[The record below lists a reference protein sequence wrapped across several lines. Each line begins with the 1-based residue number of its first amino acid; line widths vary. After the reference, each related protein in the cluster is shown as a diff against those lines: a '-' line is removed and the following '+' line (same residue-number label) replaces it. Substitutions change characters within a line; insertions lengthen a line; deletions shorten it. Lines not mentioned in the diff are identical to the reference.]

1 MGEKGKREEMLRN
14 YATLPNSARVAQ
26 CRKSHQPSGFHW
38 PGWSVIATFVTILLL
53 FTSITLTG

>member
-26 CRKSHQPSGFHW
+26 CRKSHQPSRFH
-38 PGWSVIATFVTILLL
+38 GLGVSVISNSRYNTHLNVRE
-53 FTSITLTG
+53 GC